1 MKLGRYMTVE
11 RVPASHDA
19 FLIYDRGGH
28 VLATI
33 EWYARWRC
41 YVVSPDERAV
51 LSAECLRVL
60 ADFCERQEP
69 PASES
74 HPRALCILMTASE
87 QLGEIEAVLDDRK
100 VPPAPSLPLRVEA
113 LCDELRHWN
122 ESEAT

>member
-41 YVVSPDERAV
+41 YVVSPDSLAV

-60 ADFCERQEP
+60 ADFCEQQG
-69 PASES
+69 ASSIES
-74 HPRALCILMTASE
+74 
-87 QLGEIEAVLDDRK
+87 G
-100 VPPAPSLPLRVEA
+100 
-113 LCDELRHWN
+113 
-122 ESEAT
+122 AT